1 MPSPKTSRLR
11 HKLSF
16 AVDRAEIDISSDW
29 VQAVMQPPSLPSVP
43 GSAPEINSA
52 TVEAAATVEHNPPVA
67 KNATVTENTTGALFE
82 CSYDATVE
90 INTTVDNNATV
101 EKNPTVEG
109 LQQRRTLRLRPI
121 RQITDGLTPGQ
132 QLVYERMFEK
142 GEPDLTSGRRLFRG
156 GYIDLVRLTGL
167 SKRGI
172 QNVVAELQDKSVITL
187 HQAPGYHRSQTSVY
201 EVAPKQVVLE
211 RWFAQ
216 GLRYATGKSKRLL
229 NITSVE

>member
-1 MPSPKTSRLR
+1 LR

-16 AVDRAEIDISSDW
+16 AVDRTEIDISSDW
-29 VQAVMQPPSLPSVP
+29 VQAVMQPPSLPSVA
-43 GSAPEINSA
+43 GSEPKVNSGA
-52 TVEAAATVEHNPPVA
+52 MEAATVEQNPPVVE
-67 KNATVTENTTGALFE
+67 NATVTDNTTGALFGH
-82 CSYDATVE
+82 SYNATVE
-90 INTTVDNNATV
+90 INSSVEQSTTV

-121 RQITDGLTPGQ
+121 RQIMDGLTPGQ

-142 GEPDLTSGRRLFRG
+142 AEPDLASGRRLFRG

-229 NITSVE
+229 NIATVE